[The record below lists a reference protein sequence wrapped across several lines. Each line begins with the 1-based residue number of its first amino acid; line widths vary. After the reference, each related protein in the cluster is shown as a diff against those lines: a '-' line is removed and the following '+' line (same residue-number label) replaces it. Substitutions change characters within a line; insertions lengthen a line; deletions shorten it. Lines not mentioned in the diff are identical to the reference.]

1 MNPLELTVESSTKT
15 KNDNFCNKLVSKTIA
30 KVETDFGVVE
40 SERTAT
46 YYLFTN
52 KENAKGMKAN
62 LSLDL
67 FDVVEKS
74 YPFVDEQGA
83 EQTATLKYLYP
94 KRG

>member
-1 MNPLELTVESSTKT
+1 MLELTVESSSKT

-30 KVETDFGVVE
+30 KVETEFGTVE

-52 KENAKGMKAN
+52 KQNAVGMKAN
-62 LSLDL
+62 LNLEA
-67 FDVVEKS
+67 FDVVAKQ
-74 YPFVDEQGA
+74 YPFVDEAGV
-83 EQTATLKYLYP
+83 EQSATLKYLYP

>member
-1 MNPLELTVESSTKT
+1 MLELTVESSTKT

-30 KVETDFGVVE
+30 KVETDFGTVE
-40 SERTAT
+40 SERTVT

-52 KENAKGMKAN
+52 KENPKGMKAKMN
-62 LSLDL
+62 LEL

-74 YPFVDEQGA
+74 YPFIDEAGA
-83 EQTATLKYLYP
+83 AQEATLKYLYP